1 MPRPCATTSAASNG
15 PMPDF
20 RAASLDDA
28 PRLSQ
33 LASWVW
39 LHTYAQ
45 DGVRAS
51 FADYLE
57 RTFSPA
63 TLAGLI
69 DSKTQTLWVAE
80 QDGHLLA
87 WAHGDLGA
95 ACPVAGVYGPQA
107 ELSRLYVV
115 PPAQGR
121 GLGAALLRRLRASW
135 PERAFWLSAWVCNE
149 GALRFYRRE
158 GARQLG
164 ETWFELGT
172 ERHRNEVLAWSA
184 LQESS

>member
-1 MPRPCATTSAASNG
+1 
-15 PMPDF
+15 MPDL
-20 RAASLDDA
+20 RVARPEDA

-33 LASWVW
+33 LACWVW
-39 LHTYAQ
+39 LQTYAQ

-51 FADYLE
+51 FADYLASA
-57 RTFSPA
+57 FAPA
-63 TLAGLI
+63 TLAALI
-69 DSKTQTLWVAE
+69 SDETQALWVAE

-95 ACPVAGVYGPQA
+95 TCPVAGVLGPQL

-121 GLGAALLRRLRASW
+121 GLGAALLRRLRAAQ
-135 PERAFWLSAWVCNE
+135 PDRAFWLSAWERNE

-158 GARQLG
+158 GARLLG
-164 ETWFELGT
+164 ETWFELGQ
-172 ERHRNEVLAWSA
+172 ERHRNEVLAWPA
-184 LQESS
+184 LQESP